1 MPGAH
6 HPRLISR
13 ITLMPDENRLA
24 WKVCCLM
31 MGFMKGLHFLGL
43 PVYGV
48 AKFCEQNTEYQS
60 QEQFSLRAKYCD
72 SATNSAFATLF
83 S

>member
-1 MPGAH
+1 
-6 HPRLISR
+6 
-13 ITLMPDENRLA
+13 
-24 WKVCCLM
+24 M

-72 SATNSAFATLF
+72 SATHSAFATLF